1 MGCDDHNSGIHTPC
15 PCAFWGPSW
24 AKFGDIVLKFCICFQ
39 LPSPIKSP
47 GFKTV
52 A

>member
-24 AKFGDIVLKFCICFQ
+24 ANFGDIVLKFCICFQ
-39 LPSPIKSP
+39 LNKKHISNKIK
-47 GFKTV
+47 
-52 A
+52 